1 MTAPN
6 ALVMVGAARGIFG
19 GPMLDLYTW
28 TTPNGIKPLIL
39 LEELG
44 MEYET
49 HWVNIGKGQQFEE
62 DYVRVNPNAKIPALV
77 DDVTTVFESGAILI
91 YLAEKAG
98 KFLPKS
104 GQERASTLS
113 WLFFQVGGIGPM
125 FGQLGWFLRASHKD
139 PFAIER
145 YKKETERLYAV
156 LDKRL
161 SQAPYLAN
169 EYSIADMATFGWA
182 KGYDHLEITPE
193 SIPNVKK
200 WIDRIAERPAV
211 QRALAK
217 KPPV

>member
-1 MTAPN
+1 
-6 ALVMVGAARGIFG
+6 
-19 GPMLDLYTW
+19 MLDLYTW

-44 MEYET
+44 LEYET

-62 DYVRVNPNAKIPALV
+62 EYLRVNPNAKIPALV

-104 GQERASTLS
+104 GQERATALS
-113 WLFFQVGGIGPM
+113 WLFFQVGGVGPM
-125 FGQLGWFLRASHKD
+125 FGQLGHFLHAEPRDEA
-139 PFAIER
+139 AIDR
-145 YKKETERLYAV
+145 YRKETNRLYGV

-161 SQAPYLAN
+161 SQAPYLAV
-169 EYSIADMATFGWA
+169 EYGIADMATFGWA
-182 KGYDHLEITPE
+182 KGYERYDVSPE
-193 SIPNVKK
+193 SIPHVKK

-211 QRALAK
+211 KRALAK
-217 KPPV
+217 KPPTQ